1 MQTHCFVKWVIIYSC
16 ALAWAFTPIVSNAQE
31 TAASFTGT
39 TEHKFGPVVVRSSSD
54 LAGRV
59 DTKLPP
65 PTATV
70 DLFLQAG
77 DKKEDPPALTA
88 PIVTFNPSAGQ
99 TVKDGEVK
107 TNDGLGNEAKAEGM
121 MTGEPTDHGTNV
133 VFLVKKAQGSVSATA
148 APPEAKGRRFALATA
163 FVRDPV
169 TFEIDPGGPGGVG
182 IELGLSLDA
191 GSSIFAQGN
200 SFSSFVDS
208 ASTDLPGV
216 GTLWTLSIGLSG
228 LTGMLDVAFS
238 SNPILGLSDSSIT
251 NLVLGAYGFDGNGY
265 NLSGEL
271 DVFSAVLPIPDNV
284 SMVSFADSDQWVAQA
299 VPEPS
304 TWVMLLIGFA
314 SLGFGTFRRTRGN
327 AARVFIARA
336 DWVRGG

>member
-1 MQTHCFVKWVIIYSC
+1 M
-16 ALAWAFTPIVSNAQE
+16 
-31 TAASFTGT
+31 
-39 TEHKFGPVVVRSSSD
+39 
-54 LAGRV
+54 
-59 DTKLPP
+59 
-65 PTATV
+65 
-70 DLFLQAG
+70 
-77 DKKEDPPALTA
+77 
-88 PIVTFNPSAGQ
+88 
-99 TVKDGEVK
+99 
-107 TNDGLGNEAKAEGM
+107 
-121 MTGEPTDHGTNV
+121 
-133 VFLVKKAQGSVSATA
+133 
-148 APPEAKGRRFALATA
+148 ATA

-336 DWVRGG
+336 DWVRGR